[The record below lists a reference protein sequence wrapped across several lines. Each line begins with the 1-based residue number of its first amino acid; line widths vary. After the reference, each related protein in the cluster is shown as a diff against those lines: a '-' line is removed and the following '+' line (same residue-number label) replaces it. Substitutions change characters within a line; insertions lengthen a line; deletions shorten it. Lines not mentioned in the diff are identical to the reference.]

1 MSELKKC
8 SGSIIAA
15 GALVLICLAVGQRA
29 AGQSLTDQIMEK
41 ARRSHEYLD
50 LIKSNDKAVQMA
62 ALEAAL
68 KDPDPALHGLA
79 LEAYLRRFDTL
90 TPEVV
95 LQSGSKFTHADI
107 PSMLIQGIKWSSS
120 APTMEGAHFAGCG
133 GYGLRGQVASGRLSL
148 DYESLCIGRALLGD
162 PDVGVG
168 QAPDSKPIGARCEV
182 IMAPNPQ
189 DDALEGPLHCDG
201 VRTVLQ
207 IRLYFGA

>member
-1 MSELKKC
+1 MIKTNKR
-8 SGSIIAA
+8 SGRAIASA
-15 GALVLICLAVGQRA
+15 MVLAFLAAHQQA

-62 ALEAAL
+62 ALQAAL
-68 KDPDPALHGLA
+68 KDPDAAMHGLA

-95 LQSGSKFTHADI
+95 LPSGSKFTHAEI
-107 PSMLIQGIKWSSS
+107 PSMLVQGVKWAVN
-120 APTMEGAHFAGCG
+120 APTMGGVHHAGCG
-133 GYGLRGQVASGRLSL
+133 GAGVAGQVASGRLSL

-162 PDVGVG
+162 TDPGIG
-168 QAPDSKPIGARCEV
+168 QAPDSKPVGARCEV
-182 IMAPNPQ
+182 IMTPNPQ
-189 DDALEGPLHCDG
+189 GDALEGPLHCDG
-201 VRTVLQ
+201 VSTVLQ